1 MERDAPH
8 GLDPIQEGIRLFND
22 EYFFEAHEGPDGPT
36 RTRIERTFSALRE
49 RGITPIFVP
58 DRRAALD
65 ELLKLMPKGATVA
78 HGSSTTLQEIG
89 FIDHLK
95 NVTPGYRYQNPEWQA
110 EDDPTRRGRI
120 RAKLS
125 VEADY
130 FLGSVQ
136 AISET
141 GEVIAADASG
151 NRQAFYV
158 YGPSHV
164 IWVAGINKLVPTVE
178 AGIRRVRE
186 VALPLESERVRRGG
200 GTGSYIGKLVV
211 YERERPGR
219 TTLILVGEDLGF

>member
-1 MERDAPH
+1 MQSDTAFE
-8 GLDPIQEGIRLFND
+8 GLD
-22 EYFFEAHEGPDGPT
+22 APT
-36 RTRIERTFSALRE
+36 RTRIERAFSALRE
-49 RGITPIFVP
+49 RGITPISAP

-65 ELLKLMPKGATVA
+65 ELRKLIPKGASVA
-78 HGSSTTLQEIG
+78 HRSSTTLQEIG

-95 NVTPGYRYQNPEWQA
+95 DVGSGYRYLNPEWQA
-110 EDDPTRRGRI
+110 ENAPTRRGRI

-125 VEADY
+125 IEADY

-151 NRQAFYV
+151 SRQAFYV

-186 VALPLESERVRRGG
+186 VALPLESERMRRGG
-200 GTGSYIGKLVV
+200 GPGGSLRKLVV
-211 YERERPGR
+211 FGTGR
-219 TTLILVGEDLGF
+219 AR

>member
-1 MERDAPH
+1 MQSETAFE
-8 GLDPIQEGIRLFND
+8 GL
-22 EYFFEAHEGPDGPT
+22 DGPT
-36 RTRIERTFSALRE
+36 RTRIERTSRALRD
-49 RGITPIFVP
+49 RGTTPIFVP

-65 ELLKLMPKGATVA
+65 ELLRLIPKGASVA

-95 NVTPGYRYQNPEWQA
+95 NVPSGYRYLNPEWQA

-125 VEADY
+125 VEADL

-141 GEVIAADASG
+141 GEVIAAEASG

-158 YGPSHV
+158 YGPSHR
-164 IWVAGINKLVPTVE
+164 IWVAGINKHGPHLE

-186 VALPLESERVRRGG
+186 VALPLGAERVRPGG
-200 GTGSYIGKLVV
+200 RQGGFHRKLH
-211 YERERPGR
+211 R
-219 TTLILVGEDLGF
+219 

>member
-1 MERDAPH
+1 MKSEMALE
-8 GLDPIQEGIRLFND
+8 GL
-22 EYFFEAHEGPDGPT
+22 DGPT
-36 RTRIERTFSALRE
+36 WTRIERTFSALRE

-65 ELLKLMPKGATVA
+65 ELLKLIPKGATVA

-95 NVTPGYRYQNPEWQA
+95 QVTSGHRYLNPEWQA
-110 EDDPTRRGRI
+110 ADDPTRRGRI

-136 AISET
+136 AICET

-151 NRQAFYV
+151 SRQAFYV

-164 IWVAGINKLVPTVE
+164 IWVAGMNKLVPTVE
-178 AGIRRVRE
+178 AGIRRGRE
-186 VALPLESERVRRGG
+186 VALPLQSERVRGG
-200 GTGSYIGKLVV
+200 GGPGSNIRKSA
-211 YERERPGR
+211 PGPR
-219 TTLILVGEDLGF
+219 GHPGTWPTLSVRAGSCYSCLAS

>member
-1 MERDAPH
+1 MQSEAAFE
-8 GLDPIQEGIRLFND
+8 GL
-22 EYFFEAHEGPDGPT
+22 DGPT
-36 RTRIERTFSALRE
+36 RTRIERTFGALRE

-65 ELLKLMPKGATVA
+65 ELLKLIPKGATVA

-95 NVTPGYRYQNPEWQA
+95 NAASGYRYLNPEWQA

-151 NRQAFYV
+151 SRQAFYV

-186 VALPLESERVRRGG
+186 VALPLESERVRLGG

-219 TTLILVGEDLGF
+219 TTLILVGENLGF

>member
-1 MERDAPH
+1 MQSETAFE
-8 GLDPIQEGIRLFND
+8 GLD
-22 EYFFEAHEGPDGPT
+22 APT

-65 ELLKLMPKGATVA
+65 ALHKLIPKGASVA
-78 HGSSTTLQEIG
+78 HGGSTTLQEIG

-95 NVTPGYRYQNPEWQA
+95 NVPSGYRYLNPEWQA

>member
-1 MERDAPH
+1 MQFETAFE
-8 GLDPIQEGIRLFND
+8 GL
-22 EYFFEAHEGPDGPT
+22 DGPT

-141 GEVIAADASG
+141 GEVIARGCVGQSSG
-151 NRQAFYV
+151 VLCVRTIPRDLGRGNQQARAHRGGRDPAGARGRLAARV
-158 YGPSHV
+158 RAGP
-164 IWVAGINKLVPTVE
+164 AGRWHGELHRK
-178 AGIRRVRE
+178 ARRVRKG
-186 VALPLESERVRRGG
+186 AARANDA
-200 GTGSYIGKLVV
+200 
-211 YERERPGR
+211 
-219 TTLILVGEDLGF
+219 DLGRREPRLLRPPIAS

>member
-1 MERDAPH
+1 MAFE
-8 GLDPIQEGIRLFND
+8 GLDRT
-22 EYFFEAHEGPDGPT
+22 T
-36 RTRIERTFSALRE
+36 RTRLERTLSRLRE
-49 RGITPIFVP
+49 RGITPIFGP

-65 ELLKLMPKGATVA
+65 ELRKLIPEGTTVA
-78 HGSSTTLQEIG
+78 HGSSTTLQDIG
-89 FIDHLK
+89 FVDHLK
-95 NVTPGYRYQNPEWQA
+95 DVTSGYRYLNPEWQA
-110 EDDPTRRGRI
+110 EHDPTRRARI

-151 NRQAFYV
+151 SRQAFYV

-178 AGIRRVRE
+178 AGIRRGRE
-186 VALPLESERVRRGG
+186 VALPRESERGRRGG
-200 GTGSYIGKLVV
+200 GTGSSIGKLVM

-219 TTLILVGEDLGF
+219 TTLILVGENLGF

>member
-1 MERDAPH
+1 MQPEMAFE
-8 GLDPIQEGIRLFND
+8 GLDAL
-22 EYFFEAHEGPDGPT
+22 T
-36 RTRIERTFSALRE
+36 RMRIERTFSALRE

-65 ELLKLMPKGATVA
+65 ELRKLIPKGATVA

-89 FIDHLK
+89 FVDHL
-95 NVTPGYRYQNPEWQA
+95 NDITSGYRYLNPEWQA
-110 EDDPTRRGRI
+110 EHDPTHRARI

-151 NRQAFYV
+151 SRQAVYV

-164 IWVAGINKLVPTVE
+164 IWGAGINKVVPTLE
-178 AGIRRVRE
+178 ARI
-186 VALPLESERVRRGG
+186 
-200 GTGSYIGKLVV
+200 
-211 YERERPGR
+211 RPGR
-219 TTLILVGEDLGF
+219 EV